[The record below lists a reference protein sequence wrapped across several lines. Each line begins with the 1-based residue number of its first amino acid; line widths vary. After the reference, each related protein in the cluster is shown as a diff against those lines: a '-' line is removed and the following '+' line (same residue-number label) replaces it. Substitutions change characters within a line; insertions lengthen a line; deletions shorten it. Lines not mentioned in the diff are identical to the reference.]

1 MKKYTH
7 VIIHAFWLISYLIL
21 LVLTRQGY
29 FTVSER
35 LAIIDIVGF
44 AFIIILCHVLYI
56 VFMVKQLKWLSLCIA
71 ILTLV
76 VYIYFNG
83 DFNPF

>member
-1 MKKYTH
+1 MKKYIH
-7 VIIHAFWLISYLIL
+7 VIINAFWLISYVIL
-21 LVLTRQGY
+21 LVLTHQDY

-35 LAIIDIVGF
+35 LTIIDIVGVV
-44 AFIIILCHVLYI
+44 FIFILCHALFIALKVQ
-56 VFMVKQLKWLSLCIA
+56 QLKWLSLCVS
-71 ILTLV
+71 ILSLA